1 MPLPQPRGR
10 VKQASD
16 HAPARRRTGFTLIE
30 LLVVVAIIAIL
41 AAMLLPALAK
51 AKEKGNRIYC
61 LNNLRQIGVAISL
74 YASDYNDRIPLCKN
88 WGHAWGDSISFR
100 SDNKWMPELLEP
112 YLIRNSN
119 KPTNYNNKKIAAP
132 PRSIFTCPTGSKVRD
147 PSQPTF
153 TEAFLLS
160 NDHVNYAWMHVYWRK
175 DQSHE
180 LKKPVSGRPMA
191 NVTNPSR
198 AVVVWEMPYWDAKYA
213 AHAKGIDALM
223 IDGHG
228 EFIRLNPKEY
238 DWYFNHSREGWDE
251 P

>member
-1 MPLPQPRGR
+1 
-10 VKQASD
+10 
-16 HAPARRRTGFTLIE
+16 
-30 LLVVVAIIAIL
+30 VVVAIIAIL

-51 AKEKGNRIYC
+51 AKEKGNRVYC

-74 YASDYNDRIPLCKN
+74 YASDYNDRVPFCKN
-88 WGHAWGDSISFR
+88 WGHAWGDSVSFR
-100 SDNKWMPELLEP
+100 SDNMWMPELLAP
-112 YLIRNSN
+112 YLIRNPN

-132 PRSIFTCPTGSKVRD
+132 PRSIFTCPTGSKMRD
-147 PSQPTF
+147 PSQPSF

-198 AVVVWEMPYWDAKYA
+198 AVVVWEMPYWDARYA
-213 AHAKGIDALM
+213 AHAKGIDTLM

-228 EFIRLNPKEY
+228 EFTRLNPKEY